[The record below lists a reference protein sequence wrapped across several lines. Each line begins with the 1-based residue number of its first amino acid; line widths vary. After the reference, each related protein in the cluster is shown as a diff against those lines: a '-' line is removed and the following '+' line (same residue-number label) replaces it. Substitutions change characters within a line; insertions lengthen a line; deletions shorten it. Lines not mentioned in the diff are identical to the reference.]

1 MWFNVILF
9 NALLLAAC
17 GFAWLRGGRP
27 EQIAATTLV
36 VAAAATF
43 AAYTPYPPRFFAV
56 EYGVFGVDLLL
67 LATLVAIALNA
78 NRYWPLG
85 LAALHLAA
93 TIAHFGKMVDL
104 AMGGWGYA
112 FLLKLWAYPMLLT
125 LVVGTIRHRRRISQF
140 GVDRSWST
148 FNG

>member
-1 MWFNVILF
+1 MWLNVILF
-9 NALLLAAC
+9 NLLLLGAC
-17 GFAWLRGGRP
+17 GFAWWRGGKP
-27 EQIAATTLV
+27 ERIAAAALV

-43 AAYTPYPPRFFAV
+43 AAYTPYPRRFFAV
-56 EYGVFGVDLLL
+56 EYGVFAVDLIL
-67 LATLVAIALNA
+67 LAALVGIALNA

-93 TIAHFGKMVDL
+93 TISHFGKMVDIS
-104 AMGGWGYA
+104 MGGWGYA

-125 LVVGTIRHRRRISQF
+125 LVIGTIRHRRRVSRY
-140 GVDRSWST
+140 GVDSSWST